1 MSPHKPFTNM
11 QSPPLYHHAMCAFPQ
26 WMLLVARSSC
36 LITLSV
42 CRTKESSWLCSNL
55 AAFTTKPPLS
65 WGWQTAHDVGFH
77 PIRDVNARN
86 IGRKTRAT
94 KGRRFYWPTA
104 CAVRHR
110 HYRTPLSL
118 EPRSQQTRQTPV
130 RTFHEQTQS
139 SRTAHQETQ
148 KLPLVLRSN
157 RPTPLIQATLRVP

>member
-1 MSPHKPFTNM
+1 VLRSPAVEFSESSSSYSVIPYLHSVSTPTRIDLG
-11 QSPPLYHHAMCAFPQ
+11 PLYLGQRRHHPG
-26 WMLLVARSSC
+26 
-36 LITLSV
+36 
-42 CRTKESSWLCSNL
+42 CRQ
-55 AAFTTKPPLS
+55 P
-65 WGWQTAHDVGFH
+65 AHDVVLH
-77 PIRDVNARN
+77 HIRDVNARN